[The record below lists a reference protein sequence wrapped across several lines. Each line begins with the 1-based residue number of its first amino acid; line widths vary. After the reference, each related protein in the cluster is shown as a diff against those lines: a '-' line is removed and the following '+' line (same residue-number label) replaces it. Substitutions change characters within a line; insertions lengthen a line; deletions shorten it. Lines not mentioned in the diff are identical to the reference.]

1 MHKIKTYKMCS
12 VSDEML
18 LCLFL
23 AEEKECES
31 LLSDNPVY
39 VDEQISGVNQTN
51 KHDTAFLCCKG
62 GSLANSLTCSETAQY
77 PD

>member
-1 MHKIKTYKMCS
+1 MHKIKTYKMFR
-12 VSDEML
+12 VFDVML
-18 LCLFL
+18 LCLLL

-31 LLSDNPVY
+31 LLSDHAMY

-51 KHDTAFLCCKG
+51 KHDTVFLCCKG
-62 GSLANSLTCSETAQY
+62 GSLANSLTCSETAQS